1 MFNTS
6 LFDDDKD
13 LDTSQ
18 CGETFSE
25 LLRPSVDSLSLA
37 NIRLDVET
45 DTIETQDN
53 DTVMAGAQRPK
64 NQGGKSTSWT
74 EVVIEAHDEKDK
86 FKERKSVA
94 SISTMTQCGSQ
105 TDDDFPPL
113 AGAFSAMEEELGME
127 KKVETV
133 SVDEELEKHEKESTS
148 ETKAKASSSSG
159 VGSYRSGDKRMNRM
173 VTAEEIRRS
182 EKELV
187 SNIVPAS
194 PPRLLSNNLNIGK
207 MSAVFLTYQTNTD
220 VLEHIFSYEYMTFI
234 MLKIHG
240 SLANFFTVL
249 VVLIYR
255 SMYIYV
261 L

>member
-1 MFNTS
+1 

-18 CGETFSE
+18 CGESFSE

-45 DTIETQDN
+45 EATGAHNN
-53 DTVMAGAQRPK
+53 DAVMVGGQRPK

-74 EVVIEAHDEKDK
+74 EAVIEAHDEKDK
-86 FKERKSVA
+86 FKERKTVA
-94 SISTMTQCGSQ
+94 SISTMTQSECQ
-105 TDDDFPPL
+105 TDDELPPL
-113 AGAFSAMEEELGME
+113 TGAFSAMSEELGVE
-127 KKVETV
+127 KNAKTI

-148 ETKAKASSSSG
+148 ETEAKVGSSSG
-159 VGSYRSGDKRMNRM
+159 VGVYPSGDKRMTRM
-173 VTAEEIRRS
+173 VTTEEIRRN

-207 MSAVFLTYQTNTD
+207 IINLHV
-220 VLEHIFSYEYMTFI
+220 
-234 MLKIHG
+234 K
-240 SLANFFTVL
+240 
-249 VVLIYR
+249 LI
-255 SMYIYV
+255 
-261 L
+261 